1 MSFFNRFFHQDK
13 QDKQDGQ
20 KERPEQEEGVQQPEV
35 LPIDREIDALYQKY
49 LRLLKED
56 ADTQK

>member
-13 QDKQDGQ
+13 QDRQ

-35 LPIDREIDALYQKY
+35 VPIDREIDAL
-49 LRLLKED
+49 
-56 ADTQK
+56 

>member
-35 LPIDREIDALYQKY
+35 LPIDREIDALYQA
-49 LRLLKED
+49 LIELIGED
-56 ADTQK
+56 